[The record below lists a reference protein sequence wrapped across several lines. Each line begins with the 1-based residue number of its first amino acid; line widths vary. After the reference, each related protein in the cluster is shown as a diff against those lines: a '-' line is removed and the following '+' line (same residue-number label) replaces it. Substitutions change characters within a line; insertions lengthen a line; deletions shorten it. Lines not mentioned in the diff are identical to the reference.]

1 MTTEDFSVIMVPEY
15 LDLTYLTI
23 NNDGIRPLNVIAVD
37 TVAKTITVKY
47 GGAYSGNY
55 GLVIKSIRNGAIDTN
70 ATQLN
75 VTFEIT
81 SFSPTSGSI
90 FGGTAITIYGG
101 PFTTDLE
108 ETLVKVGFKWWE
120 PIDHYCYVFEV
131 TEEYVKCRLP
141 LDLNRE
147 AEEYELIAFASTY
160 EEDDCLFEG
169 NEYCMFTFIAASDLP
184 TVTSFS
190 SLYDEGSQKYQITV
204 SGIGFTDTADQ
215 VEFQLDG
222 EP

>member
-1 MTTEDFSVIMVPEY
+1 MIMVPEY

-55 GLVIKSIRNGAIDTN
+55 GLVIKSVRNGAIDTN

-75 VTFEIT
+75 VTFEVT
-81 SFSPTSGSI
+81 SFTPTSGSI
-90 FGGTAITIYGG
+90 FGGTAITVYGG
-101 PFTTDLE
+101 PFTTDLD
-108 ETLVKVGFKWWE
+108 ETFVKVGFKWWE
-120 PIDHYCYVFEV
+120 GIDNYCYVFEA

-141 LDLNRE
+141 FDLNRN
-147 AEEYELIAFASTY
+147 AEEYELIAYASTY
-160 EEDDCLFEG
+160 EESDCEFED
-169 NEYCMFTFIAASDLP
+169 NDTCMFTFIAASDLP
-184 TVTSFS
+184 EVTSFNS
-190 SLYDEGSQKYQITV
+190 VYDEATQKYQITV
-204 SGIGFTDTADQ
+204 SGTGFTDTAEQ
-215 VEFQLDG
+215 VEFHLNG